1 MSKTYGRK
9 AGRVVRRTL
18 KDGSVRTY
26 RYGPHRGPAA
36 AAQGDT
42 IEALMFA
49 YEHSPEW
56 RKLSRSTQ
64 ATYSRYL
71 TYFAGI
77 GSIEAKMFDRRA
89 VMELRDHVAEDRGD
103 GAANTFMIAASA
115 LFSWG
120 VKRNWLVQSPCLH
133 IERLDGGEYPAWSW
147 EEVELALA
155 HLREPL
161 RRAVILA
168 LYTGQRRGD
177 VCHMTW
183 ADYNGSKIRVRP
195 EKTRKTT
202 PKPLV
207 IPCHPSLSAE
217 LDAWERVAPTLLV
230 SDNGRPW
237 RPSHISNAMCDA
249 LRRIKGFPEHRNI
262 HGLRKLAATLLAEG
276 GCSTH
281 EIAAITGHKSLA
293 MIALY
298 TASAQQEKLATA
310 AVLRFPTLKA
320 KA

>member
-1 MSKTYGRK
+1 MSRTSGRK
-9 AGRVVRRTL
+9 AGRVVRRVA
-18 KDGSVRTY
+18 KDGSVTVY
-26 RYGPHRGPAA
+26 RYGPYRGPHAA
-36 AAQGDT
+36 TQGDT
-42 IEALMFA
+42 IEALMLA

-56 RKLSRSTQ
+56 RKLSASTQ
-64 ATYSRYL
+64 ATYTRYL

-77 GSIEAKMFDRRA
+77 GHLQAATFDRRS

-103 GAANTFMIAASA
+103 GAANTFMIAASS
-115 LFSWG
+115 LFSWA
-120 VKRNWLVQSPCLH
+120 VKRGWLVQSPCLR
-133 IERLDGGEYPAWSW
+133 IERLEGGEYPAWSW
-147 EEVELALA
+147 QEVEHALP

-177 VCHMTW
+177 VCQMTW
-183 ADYNGSKIRVRP
+183 AAYNGSKIRVRQ
-195 EKTRKTT
+195 EKTRQ
-202 PKPLV
+202 PMV

-217 LDAWERVAPTLLV
+217 LDRWERIAPTMLT

-249 LRRIKGFPEHRNI
+249 LRRIKGFPEHRNM
-262 HGLRKLAATLLAEG
+262 HGLRKLAATLLAEA

-298 TASAQQEKLATA
+298 TASAEQEKLATA

-320 KA
+320 KM

>member
-18 KDGSVRTY
+18 KDGSVRVY
-26 RYGPHRGPAA
+26 RYGPHRGPGAA
-36 AAQGDT
+36 TQGDT
-42 IEALMFA
+42 IEALMLA

-56 RKLSRSTQ
+56 RRLSKSTQ
-64 ATYSRYL
+64 ATYTRYL

-77 GSIEAKMFDRRA
+77 GHLPAATFDRRS

-103 GAANTFMIAASA
+103 GAANTFMIAASS
-115 LFSWG
+115 LFSWA
-120 VKRNWLVQSPCLH
+120 VDRNWMGQSPCLR
-133 IERLDGGEYPAWSW
+133 IKRLEGGEYPAWSW
-147 EEVELALA
+147 DEVELALA

-177 VCHMTW
+177 VCCMTW
-183 ADYNGSKIRVRP
+183 ADYNGAKIRVRQ
-195 EKTRKTT
+195 EKTGE
-202 PKPLV
+202 LLS
-207 IPCHPSLSAE
+207 IPCPPSLSAE
-217 LDAWERVAPTLLV
+217 LDAWEHIAPTILT
-230 SDNGRPW
+230 SDNQRPW
-237 RPSHISNAMCDA
+237 RPSHISNALCDA
-249 LRRIKGFPEHRNI
+249 LRRIKGFPEHRNM
-262 HGLRKLAATLLAEG
+262 HGLRKLAATVLAQN

-298 TASAQQEKLATA
+298 TASVQQEKLAA
-310 AVLRFPTLKA
+310 SAVLRFPALKA
-320 KA
+320 KV